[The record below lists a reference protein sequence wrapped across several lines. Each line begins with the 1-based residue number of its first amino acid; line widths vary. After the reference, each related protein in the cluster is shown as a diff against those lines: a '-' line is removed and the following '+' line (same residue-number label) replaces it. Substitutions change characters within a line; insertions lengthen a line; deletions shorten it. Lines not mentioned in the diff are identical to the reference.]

1 MQAEAAPA
9 SNGTVELKTEV
20 ASTTAAST
28 TSLGTGGSGTTTPS
42 RRLSTG
48 GSGSKGG
55 SDGPTG
61 QTMSMFINKALQS
74 IFDEAPKRNTK
85 LRESC
90 TSAIGAHQIYQ
101 SILQSP
107 HLFCG
112 QDRLILCAL
121 IHSLIQIA
129 GVHILFIS
137 FICSF
142 GSLTKLFLDVVVQSC

>member
-1 MQAEAAPA
+1 MMQSEETVQGSLASNGSISSIDAGSGGVTTSAAPA
-9 SNGTVELKTEV
+9 
-20 ASTTAAST
+20 
-28 TSLGTGGSGTTTPS
+28 LGTSGSTTPS

-90 TSAIGAHQIYQ
+90 TSAIGT
-101 SILQSP
+101 L
-107 HLFCG
+107 
-112 QDRLILCAL
+112 
-121 IHSLIQIA
+121 
-129 GVHILFIS
+129 
-137 FICSF
+137 
-142 GSLTKLFLDVVVQSC
+142 

>member
-1 MQAEAAPA
+1 VQGSPA
-9 SNGTVELKTEV
+9 SNGKADSID
-20 ASTTAAST
+20 ASSGVTTSAAP
-28 TSLGTGGSGTTTPS
+28 SLGTSGSTTPS

-90 TSAIGAHQIYQ
+90 TSAIGT
-101 SILQSP
+101 L
-107 HLFCG
+107 
-112 QDRLILCAL
+112 
-121 IHSLIQIA
+121 
-129 GVHILFIS
+129 
-137 FICSF
+137 
-142 GSLTKLFLDVVVQSC
+142 